1 MEFFVAVSCMIHY
14 LLQMYTR
21 RSSTVA
27 GTGRKPASISRSRL
41 KPVAAAKTSDGLLTA
56 PVDPNSFRVVDTE
69 LHVEAEQSYLA
80 VSVVHHALPLYCAA
94 VLLCSIKNLSAT
106 LFKPFID

>member
-1 MEFFVAVSCMIHY
+1 
-14 LLQMYTR
+14 MYMR

-27 GTGRKPASISRSRL
+27 GTGRNPQPASIISRSRIQTL
-41 KPVAAAKTSDGLLTA
+41 AAAAKSVDGVLTA

-80 VSVVHHALPLYCAA
+80 VGGVHHA
-94 VLLCSIKNLSAT
+94 
-106 LFKPFID
+106 